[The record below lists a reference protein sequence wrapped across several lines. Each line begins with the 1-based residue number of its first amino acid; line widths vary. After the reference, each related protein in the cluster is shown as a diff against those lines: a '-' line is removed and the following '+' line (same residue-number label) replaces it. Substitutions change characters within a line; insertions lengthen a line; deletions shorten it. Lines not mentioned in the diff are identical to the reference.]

1 MLYRINIP
9 TNKITIGT
17 QKPLKG
23 IAERLLLKYLALSET
38 PRDRGAW
45 QAIVYGATRVRHDWA
60 TKHST

>member
-45 QAIVYGATRVRHDWA
+45 QAIVYGATRVRHD
-60 TKHST
+60 